1 MPHTNNTTMNTED
14 TSSLLNNTLPPEMVF
29 GEAQII
35 SISLYTPLFLIS
47 SILNLR
53 VLRKLLQTK
62 RRNGLSRLN
71 QLLMHLVLAD
81 LSVSIGPNHLVQRT
95 SCRISIVR
103 LLDSTGRLV
112 GFYRTSSRIL
122 KVCFKCLR
130 IDNFTEKCNKHFY
143 QTSSKI
149 SIGHSLQCTRIYW
162 TSSRITLL
170 DVPQSRRFGGQS
182 LGEFLKYFSFFLFFL
197 SFFLLVSFPPLY
209 LDQTFSKTFI
219 LAQFGWLS
227 PAWLCLDFVLLFLVE
242 FLAPTWR
249 VSVQSLLD
257 MFLKDTLIF

>member
-81 LSVSIGPNHLVQRT
+81 LSVSIGLNHLV
-95 SCRISIVR
+95 
-103 LLDSTGRLV
+103 
-112 GFYRTSSRIL
+112 
-122 KVCFKCLR
+122 
-130 IDNFTEKCNKHFY
+130 
-143 QTSSKI
+143 
-149 SIGHSLQCTRIYW
+149 
-162 TSSRITLL
+162 
-170 DVPQSRRFGGQS
+170 
-182 LGEFLKYFSFFLFFL
+182 
-197 SFFLLVSFPPLY
+197 
-209 LDQTFSKTFI
+209 
-219 LAQFGWLS
+219 
-227 PAWLCLDFVLLFLVE
+227 
-242 FLAPTWR
+242 
-249 VSVQSLLD
+249 
-257 MFLKDTLIF
+257 